1 MALVLYAPALA
12 LAQVTGI
19 NIWTMVISIGI
30 VCTIYTTIGI
40 LNPSW
45 LNMIFNSFNLR
56 WNESIDVD

>member
-19 NIWTMVISIGI
+19 NIWTMVISIGT

-40 LNPSW
+40 VLS
-45 LNMIFNSFNLR
+45 IFCLVLIIFIL
-56 WNESIDVD
+56 IKVG